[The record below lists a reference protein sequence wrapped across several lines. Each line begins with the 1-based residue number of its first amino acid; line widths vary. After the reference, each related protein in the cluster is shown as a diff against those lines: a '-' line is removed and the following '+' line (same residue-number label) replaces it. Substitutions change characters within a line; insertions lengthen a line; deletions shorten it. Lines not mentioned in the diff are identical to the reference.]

1 MNLFPYSAAKR
12 GCRWLAP
19 EVVQTSVMDCG
30 PAALKCLLEGFQI
43 PASYGRLREA
53 CQTSVD
59 GTSIDAIETVARQLG
74 LNAEQMML
82 PRDYLWITEAG
93 TLPAMLVVRRP
104 DGANH
109 FVVVWRRH
117 GRWLQ
122 IMDPAVGRRWV
133 ACDRF
138 VRELFLHNF
147 PVPATDWYEWA
158 ISSDAREI
166 FMSRLRSLGASPAM
180 ADGLVN
186 RAQGEA
192 TWHAMAALDAAAR
205 MLGSLV
211 AAGGLRRGTDALRL
225 LESLLTSTAQEAPGD
240 CQAIPAAYWSV
251 VPAEAQSGD
260 EDSYLI
266 LRGAVLLRVRGR
278 LPLASGAEAEDSLT
292 PELAAALSERPARP
306 ARDLWALVRADGILT
321 PLALMGAVGLAMGA
335 LMIEALLFRGF
346 FELARDLNVASQR
359 VGAFAALLS
368 FMILLWMLELPIISE
383 SLRLG
388 RHLEG
393 RLRWSL
399 MQKLPRLND
408 RYFQSRP
415 VSDMAERSHSLY
427 LLRYLPQQAMQFVQS
442 AWESIF
448 TLIGIGFIAPASLPP
463 ALGIAGLTVVLSAIA
478 QPLMSERDLRVRS
491 HAGALQSFYLDAL
504 LGIVPIRTHSA
515 ERSVRRGHEG
525 LLVEWARSAKSP
537 LRLSLLFEGVRLT
550 GCLGLAGWLLF
561 AHVQAMG
568 ITGNL
573 LLLVYWV
580 LKLPPLGERLA
591 AFALQYPA
599 QRNIAL
605 RLLEP
610 INAPEETAS
619 RPAGADELSCA
630 HFPKH
635 APPPRSSSQQSGL
648 AIEICG
654 ASVIAAG
661 HAVLRDVQLSVRPGE
676 HIAIIGPSGA
686 GKSSLLGLLLGWHR
700 AVGGE
705 VYVDGVPLAGERLP
719 QLRRETAWVDPAI
732 QLWNRSL
739 LENLRYSATAG
750 AYPALGQIL
759 ESADLGGVL
768 ARLPE
773 GLQSSLGEGGARLSG
788 GEGQRVRSARA
799 LWQRGV
805 RLALLDEPFRGL
817 DREQRRRHLAQAR
830 RFWREATL
838 ICVTHDVWE
847 TRSFD
852 RVVVVENG
860 SIVEDG
866 RPEELAIDPN
876 SRYRNLLD
884 IEESLRKRLW
894 DAPLWR
900 RMWLEGGRMHE
911 VSSPPASSFRG
922 RKRSVRTSS
931 AGKPSP
937 APRVLTNQD
946 RHD

>member
-1 MNLFPYSAAKR
+1 MSLFPYSAAKR

-74 LNAEQMML
+74 LDAEQMML

-93 TLPAMLVVRRP
+93 ALPAMLVVRRP

-122 IMDPAVGRRWV
+122 IMDPAVGRRWMT
-133 ACDRF
+133 CKRF
-138 VRELFLHNF
+138 GREILLHNF
-147 PVPATDWYEWA
+147 PVPATAWYEWA
-158 ISSDAREI
+158 ISCEARAI
-166 FMSRLRSLGASPAM
+166 FISRLRSLGASPAV
-180 ADGLVN
+180 ADELFN
-186 RAQGEA
+186 RARGEA
-192 TWHAMAALDAAAR
+192 TWHAMAALDGAVR

-211 AAGGLRRGTDALRL
+211 AAGGLRRGTNTLRL
-225 LESLLTSTAQEAPGD
+225 LESLLTSTAQDAPGD

-251 VPAEAQSGD
+251 VPAEAESGD
-260 EDSYLI
+260 EQCYLV

-278 LPLASGAEAEDSLT
+278 LPLASGAEAEDALT
-292 PELAAALSERPARP
+292 PELAAALSEQPTRPARE
-306 ARDLWALVRADGILT
+306 LWALVRADGILT

-335 LMIEALLFRGF
+335 LMVEALLFRGF

-359 VGAFAALLS
+359 VVAFAALLS
-368 FMILLWMLELPIISE
+368 FMMLMWLLELPIVSE

-393 RLRWSL
+393 RLRLSL
-399 MQKLPRLND
+399 LRKLPRLND

-427 LLRYLPQQAMQFVQS
+427 LLRYLPQQAMHFVQS
-442 AWESIF
+442 GWELIF
-448 TLIGIGFIAPASLPP
+448 TLIGIGCIAPLSLPP
-463 ALGIAGLTVVLSAIA
+463 ALGIAGLALALAAVA

-537 LRLSLLFEGVRLT
+537 LRLSLLFEGMRSM
-550 GCLGLAGWLLF
+550 GCLALAGWLLF
-561 AHVQAMG
+561 AHVESVG

-591 AFALQYPA
+591 AFAVQYPA

-610 INAPEETAS
+610 INAPEETPSCPADAGPES
-619 RPAGADELSCA
+619 RKDSPM
-630 HFPKH
+630 H
-635 APPPRSSSQQSGL
+635 APPSRAAIHNPGL
-648 AIEICG
+648 AIDIRG
-654 ASVIAAG
+654 VSIVAAG
-661 HAVLRDVQLSVRPGE
+661 HPILRDIRLSVRPGE

-705 VYVDGVPLAGERLP
+705 VLVDAVPLAAERLP

-732 QLWNRSL
+732 QIWNRSL
-739 LENLRYSATAG
+739 LENLRYSPAAG
-750 AYPALGQIL
+750 SYPALGQIL

-799 LWQRGV
+799 LWQQGV

-817 DREQRRRHLAQAR
+817 DREQRCLHLTQAR

-847 TRSFD
+847 TKSFG
-852 RVVVVENG
+852 RVVVIEDG
-860 SIVEDG
+860 CIVEDG

-884 IEESLRKRLW
+884 IEESLRKGLW
-894 DAPLWR
+894 GAPLWHR
-900 RMWLEGGRMHE
+900 VRLDGGRMHE
-911 VSSPPASSFRG
+911 VNLEHAASLPN
-922 RKRSVRTSS
+922 RKRSVRAS
-931 AGKPSP
+931 GVGDPSP
-937 APRVLTNQD
+937 AARVLLRKD